1 MTTGRFTLPKEERL
15 SRKRDVDQ
23 LFAKGRTFV
32 AFPLRVIYLI
42 VKEEFLVPSS
52 FLVSVSKKRF
62 KRAVDRNR
70 VKRQMREA
78 YRVRKHELLE
88 VLTGSDRRIW
98 VAFLYM
104 DKEIY
109 PQVKIEKAMEKA
121 IQILRR
127 KLR

>member
-78 YRVRKHELLE
+78 YRVRKHELLG

-98 VAFLYM
+98 IAFLYM

>member
-88 VLTGSDRRIW
+88 VLAGSDRRIW
-98 VAFLYM
+98 IAFLYM

>member
-32 AFPLRVIYLI
+32 AFPLRVVYLI
-42 VKEEFLVPSS
+42 VKGEFLVPSS

-88 VLTGSDRRIW
+88 VLAGSDRRIW
-98 VAFLYM
+98 IAFLYM

>member
-98 VAFLYM
+98 IAFLYM

>member
-98 VAFLYM
+98 IAFLYM

-121 IQILRR
+121 IQILRK

>member
-32 AFPLRVIYLI
+32 AFPLRVVYLI
-42 VKEEFLVPSS
+42 VKGEFLVPSS

-88 VLTGSDRRIW
+88 VLAGSDRRIW
-98 VAFLYM
+98 IAFLYM

-109 PQVKIEKAMEKA
+109 PQIKIERAMEKA